1 MVYRDKEYRK
11 CTCAR
16 EIDIAPI
23 KQDDERGEH
32 CSRDYQTCGYSNYA
46 DIFFRRYTFIP
57 TAAGENAV
65 VTGDRT
71 SRCGSPRRDSG
82 VAAFE
87 DADDACGC
95 IATDL
100 GAKAAVVGWDRGLRD
115 ASDKGEAENDP
126 R

>member
-46 DIFFRRYTFIP
+46 DIFFPPLYFHSNRSW
-57 TAAGENAV
+57 GE
-65 VTGDRT
+65 
-71 SRCGSPRRDSG
+71 RCSDGGSYFALWFSSAR
-82 VAAFE
+82 
-87 DADDACGC
+87 
-95 IATDL
+95 
-100 GAKAAVVGWDRGLRD
+100 
-115 ASDKGEAENDP
+115 
-126 R
+126 